1 MTLDEA
7 IKELHRVTPA
17 DEPWTGEDVAYDQDR
32 EPDNIDHAIAAIL
45 NAVIAGELR
54 KATEVRA
61 LVDAAIGLK
70 GLVDGIQ
77 CAMEHGTF
85 RAERSNL
92 RMKDT
97 DEWVAFYNALTA
109 WENRNG

>member
-17 DEPWTGEDVAYDQDR
+17 DEPWTGEDVVYDHDR

-54 KATEVRA
+54 KETEVQA
-61 LVDAAIGLK
+61 LVEALRFYADPTLDGYDVHVTDYGLSTD
-70 GLVDGIQ
+70 DGHIIKDGGEK
-77 CAMEHGTF
+77 A
-85 RAERSNL
+85 RA
-92 RMKDT
+92 
-97 DEWVAFYNALTA
+97 ALTA
-109 WENRNG
+109 WENKDAK